1 MGRWQAV
8 PPRTAD
14 PIGLAV
20 RARTLP
26 PLKLARMAGGLGRVM
41 ITVGVLILLFVG
53 YQLWGTGV
61 GTARAQE
68 NLEDQ
73 FERAAA
79 EFAENNPESGQGNPG
94 RPQPIPPNK
103 ERGEWVANIRI
114 PAIGVDWIF
123 LEGVD
128 LDVLANGPGHYEG
141 TPQPGEEGNAAIAG
155 HRTTYG
161 QPFNRLDELGDG
173 DEIII
178 TYPNGSRFTYEY
190 LNTMIVTPDRT
201 DVLEYKFDNRLTLT
215 ACHPKYSA
223 AERIVVSALLR
234 EPAAPA
240 RRLADAGEI
249 AAPSR
254 LDAGESL
261 DGQDHPKSPAIVWG
275 LAAAMVW
282 LAAWVVGRAW
292 RRWPAYA
299 IGLPIFLIVLY
310 GFFENFAYLL
320 PASY

>member
-1 MGRWQAV
+1 M
-8 PPRTAD
+8 
-14 PIGLAV
+14 ILV
-20 RARTLP
+20 RV
-26 PLKLARMAGGLGRVM
+26 AGGLGRGM
-41 ITVGVLILLFVG
+41 IAAGVLILLFVV

-61 GTARAQE
+61 RTARVQNE
-68 NLEDQ
+68 LEDR

-79 EFAENNPESGQGNPG
+79 DFAESNPELRRSNPR
-94 RPQPIPPNK
+94 RPQPVPERR

-123 LEGVD
+123 LEGVE
-128 LDVLANGPGHYEG
+128 LDVLADGPGHYEG

-173 DEIII
+173 DVIII
-178 TYPNGSRFTYEY
+178 TYPNGARFTYEY
-190 LNTMIVTPDRT
+190 LNTVIVTPDRT

-240 RRLADAGEI
+240 RPLPDAGE
-249 AAPSR
+249 ATAPSD
-254 LDAGESL
+254 LAAAESL
-261 DGQDHPKSPAIVWG
+261 DGQDHPKSPAIAWG

-292 RRWPAYA
+292 RPWPAYA
-299 IGLPIFLIVLY
+299 ISLPIFVIVLY
-310 GFFENFAYLL
+310 GFFENFSHLL

>member
-1 MGRWQAV
+1 M
-8 PPRTAD
+8 
-14 PIGLAV
+14 
-20 RARTLP
+20 
-26 PLKLARMAGGLGRVM
+26 
-41 ITVGVLILLFVG
+41 
-53 YQLWGTGV
+53 
-61 GTARAQE
+61 
-68 NLEDQ
+68 
-73 FERAAA
+73 
-79 EFAENNPESGQGNPG
+79 
-94 RPQPIPPNK
+94 
-103 ERGEWVANIRI
+103 ANIRI

-173 DEIII
+173 DEIVI

-190 LNTMIVTPDRT
+190 LNTVIVTPDRT

-240 RRLADAGEI
+240 RPLAVAGEI
-249 AAPSR
+249 AAPPR

-261 DGQDHPKSPAIVWG
+261 DGQDHPKSPAIAWG

-282 LAAWVVGRAW
+282 SAAWVVGRAW
-292 RRWPAYA
+292 RRWPLVRHRPADLPDRALRVLRELLLPPPRQLLMRLLPISPRCRGRA
-299 IGLPIFLIVLY
+299 IGL
-310 GFFENFAYLL
+310 GGSCSDD
-320 PASY
+320 PADWRVPAGHPDHDRQDCADLDGA